1 MSADNHTPATDLLDL
16 IDPPAWHADAGCRE
30 HPELSWVD
38 PGDAGPRVRA
48 AKAVCATC
56 LVRAE
61 CLVTALADPNLVGIW
76 GGATTKERQTLR
88 RHTPEGPWQRVQ
100 LVTTASVAAQTA
112 V

>member
-1 MSADNHTPATDLLDL
+1 LSADNHTPANELLDL

-38 PGDAGPRVRA
+38 LGHAGPRVTA

-61 CLVTALADPNLVGIW
+61 CLATALADPNLVGIW
-76 GGATTKERQTLR
+76 GGATTRERQTLR
-88 RHTPEGPWQRVQ
+88 RHTPERPRQRVQ
-100 LVTTASVAAQTA
+100 LVTTSTVAARTA